1 MIRIVD
7 TCPYIGSL
15 FDNGIFNIEKWEQYI
30 NAVYDQSAVVFQQ
43 DLKECLDSGN
53 YVYERDILPILNAVC
68 QNSQLEVLHSSFCSI
83 TEGLNEKIF
92 ARFCCELDID
102 IVLYMGLCNG
112 AGWVTTINGR
122 DVILLGIEKII
133 ELNWCDTASMYG
145 LVYHELGHVYHKQ
158 YGVLQQQSEDSSR
171 NFVWQLFT
179 EGIAMHFEQVLL
191 DDDRYFHQN
200 KDGWLQWCDEHFTDI
215 LADFYA
221 DLPAMTQSN
230 QNYFG
235 DWVRYRGKG
244 DVGYY
249 LGSRFVRQL
258 CKKHAF
264 EQLVNMNIDEIYQ
277 EFLFFAELNR

>member
-1 MIRIVD
+1 M
-7 TCPYIGSL
+7 
-15 FDNGIFNIEKWEQYI
+15 
-30 NAVYDQSAVVFQQ
+30 
-43 DLKECLDSGN
+43 
-53 YVYERDILPILNAVC
+53 PILNAVC
-68 QNSQLEVLHSSFCSI
+68 QNPQLEVLHSSFCSI

-221 DLPAMTQSN
+221 DLPAMTKSN

-249 LGSRFVRQL
+249 LGSRFVQQL

-277 EFLFFAELNR
+277 EFLLVDKKLSHQLLKILL